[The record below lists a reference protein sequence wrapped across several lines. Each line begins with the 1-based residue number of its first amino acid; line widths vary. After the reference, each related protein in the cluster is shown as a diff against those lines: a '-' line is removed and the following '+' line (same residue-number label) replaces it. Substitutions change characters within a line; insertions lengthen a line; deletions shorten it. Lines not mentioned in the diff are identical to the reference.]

1 MNRTTWRG
9 PFEDATSGRHY
20 VEWLDPNGHI
30 MGRDYDNLPNVNLS
44 ALTGTSLQEP
54 SYPDGRSAIKTTYA
68 ESTPFSTNAMTGTYN
83 SLSNGQASF
92 PQGFAAYAPVG
103 TAPIGYDA
111 PSQARP
117 GSIAFMLS
125 TEPMAGMTSY
135 RQHQDLGF
143 SGSNDPSPQ
152 SELGSGPY
160 NSSSHVS
167 DLATVSHVQPTG
179 NSDWAP
185 LYQTAPLHAIRTVWL
200 LGCMTQL
207 PGETTDDNI
216 QEIKAF
222 LAKLDT
228 HKSTPKFMAA
238 QQIGRSPED
247 QLDFLTSLQK
257 AVGTGDIVAFGSGKH
272 YYVFKCKSSN
282 CSKVMIH
289 QTHDG
294 GHCHSCQEKLKK
306 GKTRQSP
313 LGDQSHSQIALTSDG
328 DKSSGSMQSLPC
340 TGGRQHSPPVL
351 ADADNTI
358 IDTYTEQG
366 ASVASAKVQNLLGLR
381 VALPGNISDVTVEQF
396 NRFLWRLVGGSQ
408 TRVRME
414 LKADKTP
421 DQHLD
426 FLVGLQQAVGARTA
440 YGNWSLNPGKNY
452 WVVKCSYGVCNRIA
466 IRLNSAEEFC
476 DNHNEGAMKRRKR
489 RLNEPTNN

>member
-9 PFEDATSGRHY
+9 PFVDETSGLY
-20 VEWLDPNGHI
+20 YIEWLENEHV
-30 MGRDYDNLPNVNLS
+30 MGRDYDNLPNVDLS

-54 SYPDGRSAIKTTYA
+54 SYRDSSSAIDTTYA
-68 ESTPFSTNAMTGTYN
+68 ESAPFSTNAMTGTYN
-83 SLSNGQASF
+83 TLSNGQASF
-92 PQGFAAYAPVG
+92 PQGFGAYAPAG
-103 TAPIGYDA
+103 IAPVDHDEH
-111 PSQARP
+111 SQARP

-125 TEPMAGMTSY
+125 TEAVVGITSY

-143 SGSNDPSPQ
+143 SGSNDRSPQ
-152 SELGSGPY
+152 SELGSGRY

-167 DLATVSHVQPTG
+167 GFATISHVQPMG
-179 NSDWAP
+179 SLDWAP
-185 LYQTAPLHAIRTVWL
+185 PNQTVPLQAVRTVWL

-207 PGETTDDNI
+207 PEKTTDDDI

-228 HKSTPKFMAA
+228 HKSTPKFRAA
-238 QQIGRSPED
+238 QKIGRSPED

-272 YYVFKCKSSN
+272 FRVSRCKNSN

-306 GKTRQSP
+306 GKTRQSL
-313 LGDQSHSQIALTSDG
+313 LGDQSHSQIASTSDG
-328 DKSSGSMQSLPC
+328 DKSSGSMQSLSC
-340 TGGRQHSPPVL
+340 TGRERHSPPVL
-351 ADADNTI
+351 ADADNTMF
-358 IDTYTEQG
+358 DSYTEQE
-366 ASVASAKVQNLLGLR
+366 ASVASAKMQNLLGLR
-381 VALPGNISDVTVEQF
+381 VALPGDISVVEVEQF
-396 NRFLWRLVGGSQ
+396 NRFLWRLAGGSQ
-408 TRVRME
+408 TRVRKE
-414 LKADKTP
+414 LEADKTP

-426 FLVGLQQAVGARTA
+426 FLVGLQQAVGAKTA
-440 YGNWSLNPGKNY
+440 YGNWFLNPGKDY

-476 DNHNEGAMKRRKR
+476 DNHNEGAMKRRQR
-489 RLNEPTNN
+489 RLNKADRI

>member
-9 PFEDATSGRHY
+9 PFVDETSGLY
-20 VEWLDPNGHI
+20 YIEWLENEHV
-30 MGRDYDNLPNVNLS
+30 MGRDYDNLPNVDLS

-54 SYPDGRSAIKTTYA
+54 SYRDSSSAIDTTYA
-68 ESTPFSTNAMTGTYN
+68 ESAPFSTNAMTGTYN
-83 SLSNGQASF
+83 TLSNGQASF
-92 PQGFAAYAPVG
+92 PQGFGAYAPAG
-103 TAPIGYDA
+103 IAPVDHDEH
-111 PSQARP
+111 SQARP

-125 TEPMAGMTSY
+125 TEAVVGITSY

-143 SGSNDPSPQ
+143 SGSNDRSPQ
-152 SELGSGPY
+152 SELGSGRY

-167 DLATVSHVQPTG
+167 GFATISHVQPM
-179 NSDWAP
+179 
-185 LYQTAPLHAIRTVWL
+185 
-200 LGCMTQL
+200 GCMTQL
-207 PGETTDDNI
+207 PEKTTDDDI

-228 HKSTPKFMAA
+228 HKSTPKFRAA
-238 QQIGRSPED
+238 QKIGRSPED

-272 YYVFKCKSSN
+272 FRVSRCKNSN

-306 GKTRQSP
+306 GKTRQSL
-313 LGDQSHSQIALTSDG
+313 LGDQSHSQIASTSDG
-328 DKSSGSMQSLPC
+328 DKSSGSMQSLSC
-340 TGGRQHSPPVL
+340 TGRERHSPPVL
-351 ADADNTI
+351 ADADNTMF
-358 IDTYTEQG
+358 DSYTEQE
-366 ASVASAKVQNLLGLR
+366 ASVASAKMQNLLGLR
-381 VALPGNISDVTVEQF
+381 VALRGDISVVEVEQF
-396 NRFLWRLVGGSQ
+396 NRFLWRLAGGSQ
-408 TRVRME
+408 TRVRKE
-414 LKADKTP
+414 LEADKTP

-426 FLVGLQQAVGARTA
+426 FLVGLQQAVGAKTA
-440 YGNWSLNPGKNY
+440 YGNWFLNPGKDY

-476 DNHNEGAMKRRKR
+476 DNHNEGAMKRRQR
-489 RLNEPTNN
+489 RLNKADRN